1 MPEDSLLVIW
11 MMIGMSCVLTVT
23 TLGFYKAW
31 RDERRARAARIEK
44 LLGALDTRIETLT
57 ESVDTV
63 QLEVERLGELERFAT
78 KLLMANGQ
86 RAGDGRVITPH

>member
-1 MPEDSLLVIW
+1 MNDFVLMIW
-11 MMIGMSCVLTVT
+11 ALIGMSCVLTISTV
-23 TLGFYKAW
+23 GFYRAW
-31 RDERRARAARIEK
+31 QHEKRAHNARVEQ

-63 QLEVERLGELERFAT
+63 QLEVERLGELERFAA

-86 RAGDGRVITPH
+86 RAGDGRVVSPH